1 MEVERMACAEPIE
14 IRSKGDGHVITG
26 YAAVFGV
33 ESRVLG
39 GRAGFR
45 EIVRPGAFDRSLAE
59 GDDVIARSNHESQ
72 LLLGRTSSGTVRL
85 SVDPKGLR
93 YEIDVPNTTPG
104 RDTLEYV
111 RRGDIHESSF
121 AFITRV
127 KGDSWEKRASD
138 GLPLREL
145 LDVELVDV
153 APVIDQ
159 AAYPATQVSARTLE
173 EAQKAVEP
181 TPPAPGVP
189 NEVNE
194 ARLRLQA

>member
-1 MEVERMACAEPIE
+1 
-14 IRSKGDGHVITG
+14 
-26 YAAVFGV
+26 
-33 ESRVLG
+33 
-39 GRAGFR
+39 
-45 EIVRPGAFDRSLAE
+45 
-59 GDDVIARSNHESQ
+59 
-72 LLLGRTSSGTVRL
+72 VRL

-93 YEIDVPNTTPG
+93 YEIDVPNTTAG
-104 RDTLEYV
+104 RDTMEYV
-111 RRGDIHESSF
+111 KRGDIHESSF
-121 AFITRV
+121 AFVTRA
-127 KGDSWEKRASD
+127 KGDLWEKRSSD

-181 TPPAPGVP
+181 PPLAPGVP